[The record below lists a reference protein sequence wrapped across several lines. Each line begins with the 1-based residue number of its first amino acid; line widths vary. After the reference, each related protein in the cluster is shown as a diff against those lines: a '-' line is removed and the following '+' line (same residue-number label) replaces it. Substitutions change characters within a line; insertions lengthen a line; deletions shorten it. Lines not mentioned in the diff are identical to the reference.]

1 MIQINAILRHPDI
14 GLHMDDEEFE
24 GEGNPDIVEIHEEV
38 EDDLGNVTRDS
49 STEVL
54 YVGPYI
60 SKVET
65 DI

>member
-1 MIQINAILRHPDI
+1 DI

-24 GEGNPDIVEIHEEV
+24 GEGNQDVVEIHEEV